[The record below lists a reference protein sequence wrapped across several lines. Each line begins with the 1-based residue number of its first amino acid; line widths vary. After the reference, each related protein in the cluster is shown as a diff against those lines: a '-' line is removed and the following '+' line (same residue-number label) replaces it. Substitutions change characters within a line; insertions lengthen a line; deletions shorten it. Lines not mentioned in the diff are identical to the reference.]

1 MLAYKKDF
9 GLHQLNVLG
18 LAEAQKMITRGF
30 YTTATNFSTDR
41 FGYDNLQ
48 AGAVRLWE
56 GTGSYYE
63 APHLA
68 SFLGRVNYIYD
79 GKYIAT
85 VNARADASSKVG
97 ANNKWGFFPS
107 ASVAWVLT
115 EEEFMEGVSWV
126 RNLKIRSGY
135 GLSGNQD
142 AIDSYNSLRL
152 MKPNGV
158 VSVNG
163 DDRPLSHRLQPPC
176 HRRRSRQQSTPVRP
190 GCMQQEPAHRY
201 LGYDP

>member
-1 MLAYKKDF
+1 MLAYRKDF

-97 ANNKWGFFPS
+97 P
-107 ASVAWVLT
+107 
-115 EEEFMEGVSWV
+115 
-126 RNLKIRSGY
+126 I
-135 GLSGNQD
+135 
-142 AIDSYNSLRL
+142 I
-152 MKPNGV
+152 NGV
-158 VSVNG
+158 FPFGFCRLGV
-163 DDRPLSHRLQPPC
+163 DRRGVYGRCLVGKEFKDSFGIWPIR
-176 HRRRSRQQSTPVRP
+176 
-190 GCMQQEPAHRY
+190 
-201 LGYDP
+201 

>member
-1 MLAYKKDF
+1 MFTAFGSYTYNVIDNAQYLPTSVWAHGQAYRGERKTESLLGDFMLAYKKDF

-152 MKPNGV
+152 MNLMGLFP
-158 VSVNG
+158 
-163 DDRPLSHRLQPPC
+163 
-176 HRRRSRQQSTPVRP
+176 
-190 GCMQQEPAHRY
+190 
-201 LGYDP
+201 